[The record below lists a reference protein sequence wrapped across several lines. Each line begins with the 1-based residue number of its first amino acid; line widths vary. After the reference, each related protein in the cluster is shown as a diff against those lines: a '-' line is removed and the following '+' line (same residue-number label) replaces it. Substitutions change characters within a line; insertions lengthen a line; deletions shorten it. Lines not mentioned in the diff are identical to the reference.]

1 MLRYKL
7 ESIIYI
13 LVQIYFLKLSKDSRN
28 LVLGNITHQS
38 KIFFFVTVYLR
49 LINVC
54 PRAVSCNW
62 PIRIMSG
69 ENLLSAQQVWDISIV
84 LLMIHDIQ

>member
-1 MLRYKL
+1 MQNWLHVLVMLRYKL

-38 KIFFFVTVYLR
+38 KIFFFR
-49 LINVC
+49 NS
-54 PRAVSCNW
+54 VSA
-62 PIRIMSG
+62 S
-69 ENLLSAQQVWDISIV
+69 D
-84 LLMIHDIQ
+84 

>member
-54 PRAVSCNW
+54 PVLFHVTDQSVLC
-62 PIRIMSG
+62 
-69 ENLLSAQQVWDISIV
+69 QVKIYCPRNKFET
-84 LLMIHDIQ
+84 